1 MNDKIEELFRNQNH
15 ILEAVKNLNER
26 LETIEEKYDD
36 QRFVEVKEI
45 LKSQTMIYEIIVN
58 NSDDIAL
65 MLKVRDEHEN
75 AMQLGTE
82 NVHA

>member
-1 MNDKIEELFRNQNH
+1 MAYQSFKRASCQFRD
-15 ILEAVKNLNER
+15 
-26 LETIEEKYDD
+26 YDD

-45 LKSQTMIYEIIVN
+45 LKSQNMIDEIIVK

-82 NVHA
+82 NLHA